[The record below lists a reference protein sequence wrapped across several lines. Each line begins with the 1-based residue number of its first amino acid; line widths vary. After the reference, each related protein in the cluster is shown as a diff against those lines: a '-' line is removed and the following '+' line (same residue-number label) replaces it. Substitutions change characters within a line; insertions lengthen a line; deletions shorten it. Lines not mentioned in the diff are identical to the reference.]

1 MPKHFMRIRD
11 LGHSGA
17 WEIIRRAKEM
27 KETNYRGHCMDGKVA
42 ALIFEKASTRTR
54 VSFDVAVRQLGG
66 TTIFMT
72 PAESQL
78 GRSEPLRDTARVL
91 SRYVD
96 CLIVRTFGQE
106 KLDELAEYGSLPVV
120 NALTDQGH
128 PCQLMADLLT
138 IYERTPDF
146 SKVTVT
152 WVGDG
157 NNMAN
162 SWIEAA
168 MYFPFQLNM
177 AIAPGYEPDQ
187 QLLALALQSGAKI
200 FLTHDPKLAVDGAN
214 YIYADVWAS
223 MGQEEEQKK
232 REEAFKGFCVDS
244 ELMSLAAPGVKFLH
258 CLPAHRGEE
267 VTDEVMDHPERSL
280 CWVEAENRKHSI
292 RAILAYLCPKTK
304 EDADAADA
312 ARRLA
317 GEGLRP
323 DVVCV
328 DPPRKGLAAGVV
340 ETIAGMAPDRVI
352 YVSCDPATL
361 GRDVKRLREGGYLLQ
376 QAEAVD
382 LFPRTGHVETV
393 CLLSKLNTERHV
405 EVELNLKGLD

>member
-1 MPKHFMRIRD
+1 M
-11 LGHSGA
+11 
-17 WEIIRRAKEM
+17 
-27 KETNYRGHCMDGKVA
+27 
-42 ALIFEKASTRTR
+42 
-54 VSFDVAVRQLGG
+54 
-66 TTIFMT
+66 
-72 PAESQL
+72 
-78 GRSEPLRDTARVL
+78 L

-267 VTDEVMDHPERSL
+267 VTDEVMESEASIVWD
-280 CWVEAENRKHSI
+280 EAENRLHAQK
-292 RAILAYLCPKTK
+292 AIL
-304 EDADAADA
+304 EWVFSD
-312 ARRLA
+312 
-317 GEGLRP
+317 
-323 DVVCV
+323 
-328 DPPRKGLAAGVV
+328 
-340 ETIAGMAPDRVI
+340 
-352 YVSCDPATL
+352 
-361 GRDVKRLREGGYLLQ
+361 
-376 QAEAVD
+376 
-382 LFPRTGHVETV
+382 
-393 CLLSKLNTERHV
+393 
-405 EVELNLKGLD
+405 

>member
-200 FLTHDPKLAVDGAN
+200 FLTHDPKRAVDGAGGVCLGLN
-214 YIYADVWAS
+214 CVVARAEKARGS
-223 MGQEEEQKK
+223 LQGLLRGQRTHEPRRSRRQVPALPARPSRRGSDRRGHGK
-232 REEAFKGFCVDS
+232 RS
-244 ELMSLAAPGVKFLH
+244 LH
-258 CLPAHRGEE
+258 CLG
-267 VTDEVMDHPERSL
+267 
-280 CWVEAENRKHSI
+280 
-292 RAILAYLCPKTK
+292 
-304 EDADAADA
+304 
-312 ARRLA
+312 
-317 GEGLRP
+317 
-323 DVVCV
+323 
-328 DPPRKGLAAGVV
+328 
-340 ETIAGMAPDRVI
+340 
-352 YVSCDPATL
+352 
-361 GRDVKRLREGGYLLQ
+361 
-376 QAEAVD
+376 
-382 LFPRTGHVETV
+382 
-393 CLLSKLNTERHV
+393 
-405 EVELNLKGLD
+405 

>member
-162 SWIEAA
+162 SLIVGGLKCGMEVAVA
-168 MYFPFQLNM
+168 CPE
-177 AIAPGYEPDQ
+177 GYEPDEQ
-187 QLLALALQSGAKI
+187 VLDFARS
-200 FLTHDPKLAVDGAN
+200 DPSFRFSLHRAPKDAAVDADV
-214 YIYADVWAS
+214 IFTDVWAS
-223 MGQEEEQKK
+223 MGQEEERAIRAK
-232 REEAFKGFCVDS
+232 AFEGYQINQ
-244 ELMSLAAPGVKFLH
+244 ELMDLAHPDCMVQH

-267 VTDEVMDHPERSL
+267 ITADVFEAHAQEIFD
-280 CWVEAENRKHSI
+280 EAENRLHAQK
-292 RAILAYLCPKTK
+292 AVMYLLMKNK
-304 EDADAADA
+304 ED
-312 ARRLA
+312 
-317 GEGLRP
+317 
-323 DVVCV
+323 
-328 DPPRKGLAAGVV
+328 
-340 ETIAGMAPDRVI
+340 
-352 YVSCDPATL
+352 
-361 GRDVKRLREGGYLLQ
+361 
-376 QAEAVD
+376 
-382 LFPRTGHVETV
+382 
-393 CLLSKLNTERHV
+393 
-405 EVELNLKGLD
+405 

>member
-146 SKVTVT
+146 SKVTVA

-187 QLLALALQSGAKI
+187 QLLSLALQSGAKI

-223 MGQEEEQKK
+223 MGQESEQKK

-258 CLPAHRGEE
+258 CLPPLSGMKRKTACTPRKPSSNGFSP
-267 VTDEVMDHPERSL
+267 TRSLRSGPNSGPERS
-280 CWVEAENRKHSI
+280 ARKSLTSSLSGRMVSNQPFSGVPAQTCSPPDKRRIHGIALPFPRRTGPS
-292 RAILAYLCPKTK
+292 RTS
-304 EDADAADA
+304 DARLPSGLQSASRRQHRRRRPSAGTGPFV
-312 ARRLA
+312 ARRDRGPHQA
-317 GEGLRP
+317 EGIR
-323 DVVCV
+323 
-328 DPPRKGLAAGVV
+328 DPSLH
-340 ETIAGMAPDRVI
+340 
-352 YVSCDPATL
+352 
-361 GRDVKRLREGGYLLQ
+361 RLRLL
-376 QAEAVD
+376 
-382 LFPRTGHVETV
+382 
-393 CLLSKLNTERHV
+393 LLTSGALR
-405 EVELNLKGLD
+405 L

>member
-267 VTDEVMDHPERSL
+267 VTDEVMESEASIVWDEAENGYEPDQQLLALALQSGAKIFLTHDPKLAVDGANYIYADVWASMGQEEEQKKREEAFKGFCVDSELMSL
-280 CWVEAENRKHSI
+280 AAPGVKFLHCLPAHRGEEVTDEVMESEASIVWDEAENRLHAQK
-292 RAILAYLCPKTK
+292 AIL
-304 EDADAADA
+304 EWVFSD
-312 ARRLA
+312 
-317 GEGLRP
+317 
-323 DVVCV
+323 
-328 DPPRKGLAAGVV
+328 
-340 ETIAGMAPDRVI
+340 
-352 YVSCDPATL
+352 
-361 GRDVKRLREGGYLLQ
+361 
-376 QAEAVD
+376 
-382 LFPRTGHVETV
+382 
-393 CLLSKLNTERHV
+393 
-405 EVELNLKGLD
+405 

>member
-128 PCQLMADLLT
+128 PCQLMAHPRL
-138 IYERTPDF
+138 
-146 SKVTVT
+146 
-152 WVGDG
+152 
-157 NNMAN
+157 
-162 SWIEAA
+162 
-168 MYFPFQLNM
+168 
-177 AIAPGYEPDQ
+177 
-187 QLLALALQSGAKI
+187 LQSHRNLGGRRQQHGQ
-200 FLTHDPKLAVDGAN
+200 FVD
-214 YIYADVWAS
+214 
-223 MGQEEEQKK
+223 
-232 REEAFKGFCVDS
+232 
-244 ELMSLAAPGVKFLH
+244 
-258 CLPAHRGEE
+258 
-267 VTDEVMDHPERSL
+267 RS
-280 CWVEAENRKHSI
+280 
-292 RAILAYLCPKTK
+292 
-304 EDADAADA
+304 
-312 ARRLA
+312 
-317 GEGLRP
+317 
-323 DVVCV
+323 
-328 DPPRKGLAAGVV
+328 
-340 ETIAGMAPDRVI
+340 
-352 YVSCDPATL
+352 
-361 GRDVKRLREGGYLLQ
+361 
-376 QAEAVD
+376 
-382 LFPRTGHVETV
+382 
-393 CLLSKLNTERHV
+393 RHV
-405 EVELNLKGLD
+405 LPVPAQHGHRPRL

>member
-1 MPKHFMRIRD
+1 MDLKGKHVLSVSD
-11 LGHSGA
+11 LTAEEIHGLLDLSAKLKA
-17 WEIIRRAKEM
+17 WKKAGIPHRLCE
-27 KETNYRGHCMDGKVA
+27 GKNIV
-42 ALIFEKASTRTR
+42 LLFEKTSTRTR
-54 VSFDVAVRQLGG
+54 CSFEVAAYDLGMHPVYLDPSG
-66 TTIFMT
+66 SQIGKK
-72 PAESQL
+72 ESIA
-78 GRSEPLRDTARVL
+78 DTARVL

-267 VTDEVMDHPERSL
+267 VTDEVMESEASIVWD
-280 CWVEAENRKHSI
+280 EAENRLHAQK
-292 RAILAYLCPKTK
+292 AIL
-304 EDADAADA
+304 EWVFSD
-312 ARRLA
+312 
-317 GEGLRP
+317 
-323 DVVCV
+323 
-328 DPPRKGLAAGVV
+328 
-340 ETIAGMAPDRVI
+340 
-352 YVSCDPATL
+352 
-361 GRDVKRLREGGYLLQ
+361 
-376 QAEAVD
+376 
-382 LFPRTGHVETV
+382 
-393 CLLSKLNTERHV
+393 
-405 EVELNLKGLD
+405 

>member
-1 MPKHFMRIRD
+1 MESIWTQSVSLPPRKALDHD
-11 LGHSGA
+11 L
-17 WEIIRRAKEM
+17 
-27 KETNYRGHCMDGKVA
+27 ET
-42 ALIFEKASTRTR
+42 
-54 VSFDVAVRQLGG
+54 DVAVIGAGMAGVLTAWFLQQRGVRVVVLEANRVGSGQTQNTTAKITLQHSLTYQKLTEDFGPQRAAQYARANRQA
-66 TTIFMT
+66 I
-72 PAESQL
+72 
-78 GRSEPLRDTARVL
+78 RDYWAIAKRL
-91 SRYVD
+91 KIS
-96 CLIVRTFGQE
+96 
-106 KLDELAEYGSLPVV
+106 
-120 NALTDQGH
+120 
-128 PCQLMADLLT
+128 CQLEEVPAYLYTRYNPQGLEEEAQAAQDLGIAATLVRKTCLPFPVEAALCFPHQAQFHPLQFLRAVAEPLT

-267 VTDEVMDHPERSL
+267 VTDEVMESEASIVWD
-280 CWVEAENRKHSI
+280 EAENRLHAQK
-292 RAILAYLCPKTK
+292 AIL
-304 EDADAADA
+304 EWVFSD
-312 ARRLA
+312 
-317 GEGLRP
+317 
-323 DVVCV
+323 
-328 DPPRKGLAAGVV
+328 
-340 ETIAGMAPDRVI
+340 
-352 YVSCDPATL
+352 
-361 GRDVKRLREGGYLLQ
+361 
-376 QAEAVD
+376 
-382 LFPRTGHVETV
+382 
-393 CLLSKLNTERHV
+393 
-405 EVELNLKGLD
+405 

>member
-128 PCQLMADLLT
+128 PCLLYTSCGTPSRFRSCEMSSDVSMEIVPTNTGWPVACSSLMA
-138 IYERTPDF
+138 
-146 SKVTVT
+146 
-152 WVGDG
+152 
-157 NNMAN
+157 
-162 SWIEAA
+162 
-168 MYFPFQLNM
+168 
-177 AIAPGYEPDQ
+177 
-187 QLLALALQSGAKI
+187 
-200 FLTHDPKLAVDGAN
+200 
-214 YIYADVWAS
+214 
-223 MGQEEEQKK
+223 
-232 REEAFKGFCVDS
+232 
-244 ELMSLAAPGVKFLH
+244 
-258 CLPAHRGEE
+258 
-267 VTDEVMDHPERSL
+267 
-280 CWVEAENRKHSI
+280 
-292 RAILAYLCPKTK
+292 
-304 EDADAADA
+304 
-312 ARRLA
+312 
-317 GEGLRP
+317 
-323 DVVCV
+323 
-328 DPPRKGLAAGVV
+328 
-340 ETIAGMAPDRVI
+340 
-352 YVSCDPATL
+352 
-361 GRDVKRLREGGYLLQ
+361 
-376 QAEAVD
+376 
-382 LFPRTGHVETV
+382 
-393 CLLSKLNTERHV
+393 
-405 EVELNLKGLD
+405 

>member
-200 FLTHDPKLAVDGAN
+200 FLTHAPKLAVDGAN
-214 YIYADVWAS
+214 YNLIAELPTDVQFANENADLYRS
-223 MGQEEEQKK
+223 MSNDFSAILKSLT
-232 REEAFKGFCVDS
+232 FSKGVT
-244 ELMSLAAPGVKFLH
+244 
-258 CLPAHRGEE
+258 RTE
-267 VTDEVMDHPERSL
+267 VT
-280 CWVEAENRKHSI
+280 
-292 RAILAYLCPKTK
+292 
-304 EDADAADA
+304 
-312 ARRLA
+312 
-317 GEGLRP
+317 
-323 DVVCV
+323 
-328 DPPRKGLAAGVV
+328 
-340 ETIAGMAPDRVI
+340 APTQT
-352 YVSCDPATL
+352 S
-361 GRDVKRLREGGYLLQ
+361 GSG
-376 QAEAVD
+376 
-382 LFPRTGHVETV
+382 
-393 CLLSKLNTERHV
+393 S
-405 EVELNLKGLD
+405 

>member
-162 SWIEAA
+162 SLIVGCLKVGMHVSIACPDNYRPDPAVLEFAAGYGDMFVLNSDCKEAA
-168 MYFPFQLNM
+168 KD
-177 AIAPGYEPDQ
+177 ADV
-187 QLLALALQSGAKI
+187 I
-200 FLTHDPKLAVDGAN
+200 FT
-214 YIYADVWAS
+214 DVWAS
-223 MGQEEEQKK
+223 MGQEDEAAL
-232 REEAFKGFCVDS
+232 RREAFKGYQVNE
-244 ELMSLAAPGVKFLH
+244 ELLAVAHPGCMVQH

-267 VTDEVMDHPERSL
+267 ITADVFEAHADEIFD
-280 CWVEAENRKHSI
+280 EAENRLHAQK
-292 RAILAYLCPKTK
+292 AIL
-304 EDADAADA
+304 EWVFSD
-312 ARRLA
+312 
-317 GEGLRP
+317 
-323 DVVCV
+323 
-328 DPPRKGLAAGVV
+328 
-340 ETIAGMAPDRVI
+340 
-352 YVSCDPATL
+352 
-361 GRDVKRLREGGYLLQ
+361 
-376 QAEAVD
+376 
-382 LFPRTGHVETV
+382 
-393 CLLSKLNTERHV
+393 
-405 EVELNLKGLD
+405 

>member
-1 MPKHFMRIRD
+1 MPKHFHENPH

-17 WEIIRRAKEM
+17 WGNHSAVPRKL
-27 KETNYRGHCMDGKVA
+27 KETNYRGHCMDGKGCCA
-42 ALIFEKASTRTR
+42 HFLKKPPRARASP
-54 VSFDVAVRQLGG
+54 FDVAVRQLGG

-78 GRSEPLRDTARVL
+78 GRSEPLPRHRPRAFPLRGLPHRSAR
-91 SRYVD
+91 SARKSSTNY
-96 CLIVRTFGQE
+96 
-106 KLDELAEYGSLPVV
+106 AEYGSLPVV

-267 VTDEVMDHPERSL
+267 VTDEVMESEASIVWD
-280 CWVEAENRKHSI
+280 EAENRLHAQK
-292 RAILAYLCPKTK
+292 AN
-304 EDADAADA
+304 
-312 ARRLA
+312 
-317 GEGLRP
+317 
-323 DVVCV
+323 
-328 DPPRKGLAAGVV
+328 PRWVFS
-340 ETIAGMAPDRVI
+340 D
-352 YVSCDPATL
+352 
-361 GRDVKRLREGGYLLQ
+361 
-376 QAEAVD
+376 
-382 LFPRTGHVETV
+382 
-393 CLLSKLNTERHV
+393 
-405 EVELNLKGLD
+405 